1 MYVLG
6 GQGAGQM
13 RVFAGGGSADGYNRT
28 WTLERPFGG
37 SVGGGVPINA
47 DSFISVFERREH
59 MIIRDNHFSDGGPMQ
74 M

>member
-1 MYVLG
+1 MDHCDDRG
-6 GQGAGQM
+6 EKWINQ
-13 RVFAGGGSADGYNRT
+13 SADGYNRT

-37 SVGGGVPINA
+37 SGGGVPINA